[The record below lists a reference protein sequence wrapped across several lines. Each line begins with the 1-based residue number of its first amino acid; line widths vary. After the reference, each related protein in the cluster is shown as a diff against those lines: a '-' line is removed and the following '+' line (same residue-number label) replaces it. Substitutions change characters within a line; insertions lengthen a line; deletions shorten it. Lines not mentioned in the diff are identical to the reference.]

1 MSSSN
6 VFALLDE
13 LDKESGMKNPYQLYY
28 HLSTTPSDFSK
39 YNDEGFNVFTWALS
53 QYSKD
58 IFDILDDIYNIS
70 VANGKVPDDIINNL
84 DKNGNNIFS
93 IVLRINPVEKRHKTL
108 NMLLQK
114 NFDQEMRDGSDD
126 TPLHIAARR
135 NDLYSIFLLTHNTFI
150 SINTVGKNNRT
161 PIYYAIK
168 NQNEI
173 MFEYLLERGAKIKDT
188 GMNINYEGLIY
199 ETKNKKLIDSY
210 QKNEKLKIKR
220 LSQKE
225 KRDKKKRDIR
235 VKYKLLCEKIESSPL
250 NEIVKFAKTLNIKIH
265 SEGEIE
271 GESHADTW
279 ISFLQDDEK
288 TIPIKKEDLCK
299 KISQKL
305 LIKQYFPNFSFRD

>member
-173 MFEYLLERGAKIKDT
+173 KEWILNHNLL
-188 GMNINYEGLIY
+188 
-199 ETKNKKLIDSY
+199 
-210 QKNEKLKIKR
+210 EKLKNDLKNFEKQNFELGWNERLEFIKEEKDI
-220 LSQKE
+220 LSKE
-225 KRDKKKRDIR
+225 EIDRIPLVLPNTFLINEEDKRCSICFDGYKDDKPVRKLDCQHHFHMECNDKWMAINDSCPICRRKIIRDI
-235 VKYKLLCEKIESSPL
+235 
-250 NEIVKFAKTLNIKIH
+250 
-265 SEGEIE
+265 
-271 GESHADTW
+271 
-279 ISFLQDDEK
+279 
-288 TIPIKKEDLCK
+288 
-299 KISQKL
+299 
-305 LIKQYFPNFSFRD
+305 